1 MEALCKTIKNPFE
14 FEKHPGV
21 KTVQTHFQVYR
32 VGIKQDSFEAN
43 IENINKLDISK
54 DYSINQEGQWNCL
67 RTEKFF
73 AEGQMKQVFLM
84 KRQNNQ
90 EELYVIKMP
99 LGDKTYTT
107 LDNAIYECRSHLISK
122 CLMRKFIR
130 ELQDARD
137 KKDRSLRFP
146 EP

>member
-1 MEALCKTIKNPFE
+1 
-14 FEKHPGV
+14 
-21 KTVQTHFQVYR
+21 
-32 VGIKQDSFEAN
+32 
-43 IENINKLDISK
+43 
-54 DYSINQEGQWNCL
+54 
-67 RTEKFF
+67 
-73 AEGQMKQVFLM
+73 M